1 MKSTYSDTYRVLIER
16 LIQARRKRGM
26 TQAELALKLGK
37 PQSFVSKI
45 ENRER
50 RMDVV
55 EFIEIAHLLGENPHD
70 IIDAIGIT
78 HLESASAAHN
88 C

>member
-26 TQAELALKLGK
+26 TQAELALKLGR

-50 RMDVV
+50 RLDVV
-55 EFIEIAHLLGENPHD
+55 EFIEIARLIGEDPCN
-70 IIDAIGIT
+70 IIDALGAT
-78 HLESASAAHN
+78 NLESARHGI
-88 C
+88 